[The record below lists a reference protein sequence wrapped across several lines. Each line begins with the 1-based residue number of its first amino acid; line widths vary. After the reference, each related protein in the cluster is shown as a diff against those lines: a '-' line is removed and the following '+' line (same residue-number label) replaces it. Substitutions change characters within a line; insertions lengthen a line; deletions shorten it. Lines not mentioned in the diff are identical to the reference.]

1 MSQSSASARRL
12 SADKDCVV
20 KPNDIINSS
29 TTCYLV
35 QDFVGKGCFG
45 KVAKSVNLFTAKDVA
60 LKIVTSEDS
69 RASKRELKMLQAIRG
84 LDPVKTNV
92 VDFFE
97 TFEHRG
103 LTCLAF
109 EKLDRDLFQLL
120 MDRHA
125 KPLSL
130 TEIRPIAHQLLTA
143 FDALRGIGVIH
154 ADLKLDNIMLVNH
167 QNQPFRVKLIDFG
180 LSLHT
185 SEVRPGQVAQAIG
198 YRAPE
203 VILGLPFT
211 EAIDMWS
218 LGCVLVVLYL
228 SCHLFGSCCEY
239 QQMRNIVDVIGQPAD
254 HLLDAGSFTHK
265 FFNLN
270 WHNDNPKWWLKTP
283 MEYKLTTG
291 IEPKECERAL
301 NHLDEIVTI
310 FPDMMELMELEDQI
324 AFLSLLKCLLQTD
337 HEQRISPDKAL
348 KHPFISM
355 VHLQEE
361 LDTSMYVE
369 DSFEKMNLSQT
380 DDSNEEL
387 TFHIVVEEELKA
399 GETPAC
405 LQADAAGSASP
416 GSCKD
421 TSDVATA
428 KGGAKDASAEDQ
440 SAAAQADSEEN
451 KEELR
456 SPADGST
463 VKEETAEVKKSS
475 LRRIRKFF
483 SRAFRTVFRIKK
495 RT

>member
-1 MSQSSASARRL
+1 MSQSSDSSCRL
-12 SADKDCVV
+12 SADTDCEV
-20 KPNDIINSS
+20 NDIIINSTS
-29 TTCYLV
+29 SYLV
-35 QDFVGKGCFG
+35 QDFIGKGCFG
-45 KVAKSVNLFTAKDVA
+45 KVAKSVNLFTGKDVA

-69 RASKRELKMLQAIRG
+69 RASKRELKMLEAVRC
-84 LDPVKTNV
+84 LDPVKTNIV
-92 VDFFE
+92 HFFE

-120 MDRHA
+120 KDRHEN
-125 KPLSL
+125 PLSL
-130 TEIRPIAHQLLTA
+130 NEIRPIAHQLLTA
-143 FDALRGIGVIH
+143 FDALKGIGVIH

-185 SEVRPGQVAQAIG
+185 SEVRPGLMAQGIG

-218 LGCVLVVLYL
+218 LGCVLTVLYL
-228 SCHLFGSCCEY
+228 SCHLFGVLCEY
-239 QQMRNIVDVIGQPAD
+239 QQMRNIVDVLGQPAD
-254 HLLDAGSFTHK
+254 HLLDAGSFTNK
-265 FFNLN
+265 FFKLN
-270 WHNDNPKWWLKTP
+270 RHYDYPKWWLKTP

-310 FPDMMELMELEDQI
+310 FPDIEEFIELEDKR

-337 HEQRISPDKAL
+337 NEQRISPDKAL

-361 LDTSMYVE
+361 LDTSVYVD
-369 DSFEKMNLSQT
+369 DSYDKMDLSQSN
-380 DDSNEEL
+380 DSDEEL
-387 TFHIVVEEELKA
+387 KFDSEPEELKA

-405 LQADAAGSASP
+405 LPADAAGSASP
-416 GSCKD
+416 GTCDD
-421 TSDVATA
+421 TSDGFSGAT
-428 KGGAKDASAEDQ
+428 DAPAEDQ
-440 SAAAQADSEEN
+440 SAVSCCAAQVDSEED
-451 KEELR
+451 KEERR
-456 SPADGST
+456 SATDGST
-463 VKEETAEVKKSS
+463 VKVETAEVKRSS

-483 SRAFRTVFRIKK
+483 SRAIRTVFRIKK
-495 RT
+495 KT

>member
-1 MSQSSASARRL
+1 MSQSSASSRRL

-20 KPNDIINSS
+20 NDIIINSTS
-29 TTCYLV
+29 SYLV
-35 QDFVGKGCFG
+35 QDFIGKGRFG
-45 KVAKSVNLFTAKDVA
+45 KVAKSVNLFTGKEVA

-69 RASKRELKMLQAIRG
+69 RASKRELKMLEAIRG
-84 LDPVKTNV
+84 LDPVKTNIV
-92 VDFFE
+92 HFFE

-120 MDRHA
+120 MDRHQN
-125 KPLSL
+125 PLSL
-130 TEIRPIAHQLLTA
+130 NEIRPIAHQLLTA
-143 FDALRGIGVIH
+143 FDALKGIGVIH

-185 SEVRPGQVAQAIG
+185 SEVRPGLMAQGIG

-218 LGCVLVVLYL
+218 LGCVLAVLYL
-228 SCHLFGSCCEY
+228 SCHLFGVLCEY
-239 QQMRNIVDVIGQPAD
+239 QQMRNIVDVLGQPAD
-254 HLLDAGSFTHK
+254 HLLDAGSFTNK
-265 FFNLN
+265 FFKLN
-270 WHNDNPKWWLKTP
+270 RHYDYPKWWLKTP

-310 FPDMMELMELEDQI
+310 FPDIKEFIELEDKR
-324 AFLSLLKCLLQTD
+324 AFLSLLKCLLQND

-361 LDTSMYVE
+361 LDTSMYVD
-369 DSFEKMNLSQT
+369 DSYDKMNASQSN
-380 DDSNEEL
+380 DSEEEL
-387 TFHIVVEEELKA
+387 KFDSEPEELKA

-405 LQADAAGSASP
+405 LPADAAGSAS
-416 GSCKD
+416 CDD
-421 TSDVATA
+421 TSDGAT
-428 KGGAKDASAEDQ
+428 GVTDAPAEDQ
-440 SAAAQADSEEN
+440 SAVSCCAAQVDSEED
-451 KEELR
+451 KEEQR
-456 SPADGST
+456 SATDRSA
-463 VKEETAEVKKSS
+463 VKVETAEVKRSS

-483 SRAFRTVFRIKK
+483 SRAIRTVFRIKK
-495 RT
+495 KN

>member
-1 MSQSSASARRL
+1 MSQSSASSRRL

-20 KPNDIINSS
+20 NDIIINSTS
-29 TTCYLV
+29 SYLV
-35 QDFVGKGCFG
+35 QDFIGKGCFG
-45 KVAKSVNLFTAKDVA
+45 KVAKSVNLFTGKDVA
-60 LKIVTSEDS
+60 LKIITSEDS
-69 RASKRELKMLQAIRG
+69 RASKRELKMLEAIRC
-84 LDPVKTNV
+84 LDPIKTNV
-92 VDFFE
+92 VHFLE

-109 EKLDRDLFQLL
+109 EKLDRNLFQLL
-120 MDRHA
+120 MDRHEN
-125 KPLSL
+125 PLSL
-130 TEIRPIAHQLLTA
+130 NEIRPIAHQLLTA
-143 FDALRGIGVIH
+143 FDALKGIGVIH

-185 SEVRPGQVAQAIG
+185 SEVRPGLKAQGIG

-218 LGCVLVVLYL
+218 LGCVLAVLYL
-228 SCHLFGSCCEY
+228 SCHLFGVLCEY
-239 QQMRNIVDVIGQPAD
+239 QQMRNIVDVLGQPAD
-254 HLLDAGSFTHK
+254 HLLDAGSFTDK
-265 FFNLN
+265 FFKLN
-270 WHNDNPKWWLKTP
+270 RHYDYPKWWLKTP

-291 IEPKECERAL
+291 LEPKECERAL

-310 FPDMMELMELEDQI
+310 VPEIKECIELEDKR

-348 KHPFISM
+348 KHPFILM

-361 LDTSMYVE
+361 LDTSMYVD
-369 DSFEKMNLSQT
+369 DSYDKMDLSQSN
-380 DDSNEEL
+380 DSDEEL
-387 TFHIVVEEELKA
+387 IFNTEPEEELKA

-405 LQADAAGSASP
+405 LPADVAGSASP
-416 GSCKD
+416 GSCED
-421 TSDVATA
+421 TSDGAT
-428 KGGAKDASAEDQ
+428 AKDASPEDR
-440 SAAAQADSEEN
+440 SAVSCCAAQEDSEED

-456 SPADGST
+456 SATDGSA
-463 VKEETAEVKKSS
+463 VKEETAEVKRSS

-483 SRAFRTVFRIKK
+483 SRAIRTVFRIKK
-495 RT
+495 KS